1 MYIICI
7 IFPCKS
13 MQINDGKFAFL
24 PEIRGDSENSSKNAP
39 EKVLLTCVLR
49 FGKYVEILFQSGQP
63 TGGMISNFLL
73 EKSRVVSQ
81 VAVFLL
87 LHIYLH
93 TTGNL
98 ILKI

>member
-1 MYIICI
+1 MGGRWSILEMGC
-7 IFPCKS
+7 
-13 MQINDGKFAFL
+13 
-24 PEIRGDSENSSKNAP
+24 SS
-39 EKVLLTCVLR
+39 KVLLTCVLR

-98 ILKI
+98 ILTIIFFQNAGERNFHIFYQLCVVSD

>member
-1 MYIICI
+1 MGC
-7 IFPCKS
+7 
-13 MQINDGKFAFL
+13 
-24 PEIRGDSENSSKNAP
+24 SSK
-39 EKVLLTCVLR
+39 VLVTCVLR

-93 TTGNL
+93 TIGNL
-98 ILKI
+98 ILKILFFQNVGERNFHIFYQLCVVSELSKRK